1 MAKITTKTHGLL
13 DFVVPAGLMLAPKL
27 LGFEDDKKA
36 AAVPR
41 MMALGHL
48 AYSMFTDYEKG
59 LVRKL
64 PMKGH
69 LALDAGSA
77 VALAAS
83 PWLMGFSARVAAP
96 HVAAGLMELA
106 IAGATEKAP
115 RDNGSN

>member
-1 MAKITTKTHGLL
+1 MPLISTKTHGLL

-27 LGFEDDKKA
+27 LGFEDNKKA
-36 AAVPR
+36 RQVPR
-41 MMALGHL
+41 MMAATHL
-48 AYSMFTDYEKG
+48 MYSAFTDYEKG

-77 VALAAS
+77 LLLAAS
-83 PWLMGFSARVAAP
+83 PWLLGFSRRVAAP

-106 IAGATEKAP
+106 IAGSTEREP
-115 RDNGSN
+115 RE

>member
-1 MAKITTKTHGLL
+1 ML
-13 DFVVPAGLMLAPKL
+13 DLAVPAALMLAPKL
-27 LGFEDDKKA
+27 LGFEDNKKA

-41 MMALGHL
+41 MMALGHV

-77 VALAAS
+77 VLLAAS
-83 PWLMGFSARVAAP
+83 PWLMGFSGRIAAP

-106 IAGATEKAP
+106 IAGSTERAP
-115 RDNGSN
+115 RDNSSN